1 MLPRRVARGVLVALL
16 SLPLAA
22 AVSRHLKLVRSEP
35 AANSR
40 VSGAPAA
47 IRLWFSQPTQLA
59 VTKVS
64 LVPATGSAVVLSG
77 LTQTNAGAPVVA
89 PVGAPL
95 APGTWRI
102 RWRTVARD
110 GHPIKGE
117 IPFTVAPAPTP

>member
-1 MLPRRVARGVLVALL
+1 MLTRRVARGVLVGLL
-16 SLPLAA
+16 SLPLGAA
-22 AVSRHLKLVRSEP
+22 AAWHLKLVRSEP

-40 VSGAPAA
+40 VSGATAA

-64 LVPATGSAVVLSG
+64 LVPVTGPAIMLSG
-77 LTQTNAGAPVVA
+77 LTQANATAPVVA

-95 APGTWRI
+95 APGVWRI

-117 IPFTVAPAPTP
+117 IPFTVEPAPTP